1 MVLGKLGV
9 KHRPLYWDFHQILN
23 TTSNGPKYMYTP
35 QQTMVSGGVYGEGM
49 IGINLPAGWLNI
61 WAA

>member
-49 IGINLPAGWLNI
+49 IGINLPAG
-61 WAA
+61 